1 MSGGFLKGRRVL
13 AVDDE
18 PEILDI
24 VQEELEGY
32 GVEVDRATS
41 YGEGAQ
47 KVLSSSYDLVL
58 LDIMGVEGF
67 ELLQQAVARKLP
79 VIMITAHA
87 LSPETLKRSVEL
99 GARAYLPK
107 DCLGQLV
114 PFLEDVL
121 TSDYHNGW
129 KRVLAKLGGSFRKRF
144 APQWTKSEKD
154 FFHKFEKDPD
164 PGDSAAVDS

>member
-24 VQEELEGY
+24 IQEELEGY
-32 GVEVDRATS
+32 GVELDRAAS
-41 YGEGAQ
+41 YAEGAR
-47 KVLSSSYDLVL
+47 KVSSSFYDLVL
-58 LDIMGVEGF
+58 LDIMGVKGF
-67 ELLQQAVARKLP
+67 DLLQQAAARRLP

-107 DCLGQLV
+107 DCLGQLA

-121 TSDYHNGW
+121 ASDYQTGW
-129 KRVLAKLGGSFRKRF
+129 KRVLEKLGGSFRKRF
-144 APQWTKSEKD
+144 APEWRKSEKD
-154 FFHKFEKDPD
+154 FFQKFEKDPE
-164 PGDSAAVDS
+164 PGD